1 MKYVNICIFIFIKS
15 TETLPRCITIFELG
29 IWLYIFVIWWYF
41 RWWPYKRDTKKKNL
55 FKFLLRHTVSG
66 TWKMAF
72 WEDDSI
78 SNYIFFRI
86 DCGIWKQVFSRQ
98 LSIRAINPL
107 FYKYTKS
114 SPMPLFH
121 TNIYWLRGKTSPK
134 KVWEFFK
141 EENPMSRKI
150 ISKIETQ
157 TWFLKTGRFWKDL
170 TSMCRRV
177 T

>member
-1 MKYVNICIFIFIKS
+1 MKYVNICILFLLKVQKHCLDALLFLNWESDYIYLWFGDILDGDHIR
-15 TETLPRCITIFELG
+15 ETLR
-29 IWLYIFVIWWYF
+29 
-41 RWWPYKRDTKKKNL
+41 KKL

-121 TNIYWLRGKTSPK
+121 ANIYWLRGKTSPK

-170 TSMCRRV
+170 TSMCRHV

>member
-1 MKYVNICIFIFIKS
+1 MKYVNICILFLLKVQKRCLDALLFLNWESDYIYLWFGDILDGDHIR
-15 TETLPRCITIFELG
+15 ETLR
-29 IWLYIFVIWWYF
+29 
-41 RWWPYKRDTKKKNL
+41 KKIL

-114 SPMPLFH
+114 SPMPLLH
-121 TNIYWLRGKTSPK
+121 ANIYWLRGKTSPK